1 MRNQRDVARSG
12 CSGSAGIPV
21 ALAAQEMLQ
30 DQTSAELELIAEFIE
45 EDTRPSQNLS
55 TKSCT
60 PEMKNCIKQ
69 EAREAHQLPT
79 SHRVQ
84 GSGAAEKTTLLV
96 PRGSNPGPSIQQKE
110 FTVSSNGHNVPD
122 MCNYKAQYPVTNI
135 NKMMNNLTLLNPAS
149 NSFSPT
155 LVPRSTAPLSHSHG
169 QWIPHK
175 NPSAS
180 KVHHSVNASNVHEE
194 FLQKKTPKLHIKE
207 QPKQRGMRFRY
218 ECEGRFAGSILGA
231 SSTDENKTLPTIEL
245 SDCDGIP
252 EVKVI
257 TCLVW
262 KDRPYRIHPHGLV
275 GKDCHDG
282 ICEITIKPKA
292 NKKHSY
298 SNLGIQCVK
307 KREIET
313 AVEKKI
319 NMGFD
324 PFKAGHWKNQ
334 EEVDMNVV
342 RLCFQASY
350 QDHNG
355 QMHQLEPVLSDP
367 IYDKKSTNTSELKI
381 YRLNK
386 TMGQCSGG
394 DEVYLLCDKVQKED
408 IAVVFHKETWEA
420 KADFSQA
427 DVHRQ
432 IAIVFKTPSY
442 QDLDISEPVCVE
454 VCLERVTDK
463 VRSEGFYFTYLPKDH
478 DAYGVNLK
486 RKRGLPDVIEEL
498 SSSDPHG
505 IEAKRRK
512 KKPNYKDHCNLGPEE
527 VCLPSFGLPVHSGGY
542 EDECSYVEDIMNQ
555 GPVDRTLE
563 DLLDLPGSD
572 HVNLYHSEDN
582 GLGSDL
588 DLSMMN
594 FPGSFQ
600 NFILDFEPSQCL
612 LPVVE
617 SFSQNTALN
626 SDADHLQT
634 ASLIANSMFLSQYK
648 MEEFEFQSCVEHQ
661 EQKELT

>member
-1 MRNQRDVARSG
+1 
-12 CSGSAGIPV
+12 
-21 ALAAQEMLQ
+21 MLLC
-30 DQTSAELELIAEFIE
+30 AEIIAEFIE
-45 EDTRPSQNLS
+45 EDTRPTQNLS
-55 TKSCT
+55 IKGCT
-60 PEMKNCIKQ
+60 PEMKSCIKQ
-69 EAREAHQLPT
+69 EAREAHQLPK
-79 SHRVQ
+79 SHRVLE
-84 GSGAAEKTTLLV
+84 SVSAERTTLLV
-96 PRGSNPGPSIQQKE
+96 ARGSNPELSVQQKE
-110 FTVSSNGHNVPD
+110 LTVSSNVHNIPD
-122 MCNYKAQYPVTNI
+122 MCNYTAQYPGTNI
-135 NKMMNNLTLLNPAS
+135 TKMFNSVTFMNPDS
-149 NSFSPT
+149 NSVSPT
-155 LVPRSTAPLSHSHG
+155 LIPRSTAPLSHG
-169 QWIPHK
+169 QWATHK
-175 NPSAS
+175 EPSAS
-180 KVHHSVNASNVHEE
+180 KVHHAESTSNVLEE

-218 ECEGRFAGSILGA
+218 VCEGRFAGSILGA

-262 KDRPYRIHPHGLV
+262 KDWPFRIHPHGLV

-282 ICEITIKPKA
+282 ICEITIKPKT

-307 KREIET
+307 KKEIEA

-324 PFKAGHWKNQ
+324 PYKAGHWKNQ

-350 QDHNG
+350 QDHKG
-355 QMHQLEPVLSDP
+355 QTHQLEPVLSDP

-386 TMGQCSGG
+386 NMGQCSGG

-408 IAVVFHKETWEA
+408 IAVVFHKESWEA

-442 QDLDISEPVCVE
+442 QDLDITEPVCVE

-463 VRSEGFYFTYLPKDH
+463 VRSEDFYFTYLPKDH

-486 RKRGLPDVIEEL
+486 RKRGFPDVIGEL
-498 SSSDPHG
+498 SSCDPHG

-512 KKPNYKDHCNLGPEE
+512 TKPHFKDHCSLGSEE
-527 VCLPSFGLPVHSGGY
+527 VCLPSFGLPVESGEY
-542 EDECSYVEDIMNQ
+542 EDAFSYVENNLNQ
-555 GPVDRTLE
+555 GPVESTVE
-563 DLLDLPGSD
+563 DFFNFPELDPM
-572 HVNLYHSEDN
+572 NLYHSEYN
-582 GLGSDL
+582 GLSSDF
-588 DLSMMN
+588 DLSMRN
-594 FPGSFQ
+594 LPGPFQ
-600 NFILDFEPSQCL
+600 NFIQDCDPSPFLLSAVEPSS
-612 LPVVE
+612 E
-617 SFSQNTALN
+617 NTALN
-626 SDADHLQT
+626 SDADHPNT
-634 ASLIANSMFLSQYK
+634 ASLIANSMFPSQYK
-648 MEEFEFQSCVEHQ
+648 MEGFEFQACLDHQ
-661 EQKELT
+661 ERKELT